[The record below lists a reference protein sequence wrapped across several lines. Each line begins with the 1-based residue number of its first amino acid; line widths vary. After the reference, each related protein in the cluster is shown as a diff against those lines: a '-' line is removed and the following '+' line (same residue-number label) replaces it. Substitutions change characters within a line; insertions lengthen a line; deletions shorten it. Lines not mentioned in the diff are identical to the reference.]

1 MIHIIR
7 LTILKAFHSF
17 DNNQQTNPAIKG
29 NMLTAGMI
37 KKPDIGISH
46 MNSAITCTKIAKK
59 TSPIIMSFFFI
70 FFSSPPIIL
79 PFRHD
84 CRINSSV
91 QMVQPGVKLQQ
102 AHLIGASG
110 LARATPL
117 TRAGV
122 CKNVSFCSVLLSLGQ
137 GDSVKLIHSALF
149 YGVLALGTP

>member
-91 QMVQPGVKLQQ
+91 QVVQL
-102 AHLIGASG
+102 H
-110 LARATPL
+110 TPL
-117 TRAGV
+117 FCCTGCCAGQRGGAV
-122 CKNVSFCSVLLSLGQ
+122 AGKSPREALAPAP
-137 GDSVKLIHSALF
+137 HSALELCITKG
-149 YGVLALGTP
+149 GVRVSGASLGC